1 MTSLVS
7 PPGVVFSANNKGGDY
22 LAKLQ
27 QLASGLDTLFTTF
40 NAQLLAGEVAE
51 QSLAEITSIQG
62 QIENSLAQAIALI
75 GTAGDTATYAVQLQ
89 TTRTI
94 NGKSFNGTQNVN
106 IGMADIAGLNQR
118 IADVELLALAGI

>member
-1 MTSLVS
+1 MTSPVS
-7 PPGVVFSANNKGGDY
+7 PPGVVFSAENKGGDY

-27 QLASGLDTLFTTF
+27 QLASGLDSLFTTF

-51 QSLAEITSIQG
+51 QSLAEITAIQG

-89 TTRTI
+89 TARTI
-94 NGKSFNGTQNVN
+94 NGKPFNGTAN
-106 IGMADIAGLNQR
+106 ITINIADIPQLDAQLAK
-118 IADVELLALAGI
+118 IKMFALAGI